1 MKWCD
6 KVMKYDIFSAWEDI
20 TKVDTTENVSAS
32 VKEVVKKPVEDIIID
47 KQEKIEKPLEN
58 EPIEK
63 PLESE
68 D

>member
-20 TKVDTTENVSAS
+20 TKADTVKNVSAI
-32 VKEVVKKPVEDIIID
+32 VKEDEKKPVEDIIID

>member
-1 MKWCD
+1 
-6 KVMKYDIFSAWEDI
+6 MKYDIFSAWEDI
-20 TKVDTTENVSAS
+20 TKADTTKEVSAI
-32 VKEVVKKPVEDIIID
+32 VKDDIKKPVEDIIND
-47 KQEKIEKPLEN
+47 KQEKPLED

>member
-20 TKVDTTENVSAS
+20 TKADTKEIVSAS
-32 VKEVVKKPVEDIIID
+32 VKEDVKKPVEDIIID

>member
-1 MKWCD
+1 
-6 KVMKYDIFSAWEDI
+6 MKYDIFSVWEDI
-20 TKVDTTENVSAS
+20 TKADTIKDVSAI
-32 VKEVVKKPVEDIIID
+32 VKDDIKKPVEDIID

>member
-20 TKVDTTENVSAS
+20 TKADTKEKVSAIA
-32 VKEVVKKPVEDIIID
+32 KDDVKKPVEDIIID

>member
-1 MKWCD
+1 
-6 KVMKYDIFSAWEDI
+6 MKYDIFSAWEDI
-20 TKVDTTENVSAS
+20 TKADTVKNVSAI
-32 VKEVVKKPVEDIIID
+32 VKEDEKKPVEDIIID